1 MKLAYTAGALCCAL
15 SLAACGSAV
24 VNGNVEPTVFGQPVN
39 LGSVS
44 ANASLAGVAAKIDA
58 GIAVVQSDIPALC
71 AIAQNAA
78 VVAQAASATASVSGA
93 SAVAKQAGKAANDV
107 SALASSALCSQGLTG
122 TVTDAVTIA
131 KTIQEVTAATK
142 TSASSIAAGASGN

>member
-1 MKLAYTAGALCCAL
+1 MRYAAFGGAIALAFSL
-15 SLAACGSAV
+15 SACGSAV

-93 SAVAKQAGKAANDV
+93 SGVAKQATKAANDV
-107 SALASSALCSQGLTG
+107 AAFASAP
-122 TVTDAVTIA
+122 I
-131 KTIQEVTAATK
+131 
-142 TSASSIAAGASGN
+142 